1 MRNWMFVSAAAVVVG
16 LGTVVY
22 YIFPSRLI
30 SPELVVATQS
40 SVVVDAEVIP
50 KNILLTAEIGEFR
63 QWFPVYCGADMYI
76 EENPKPH
83 KVDVCLNE
91 IISRVQAQTK
101 IKLTRADVL
110 DPAVKA
116 HWRNVMGVR

>member
-1 MRNWMFVSAAAVVVG
+1 MRNWMLVSAAAVVVG

-22 YIFPSRLI
+22 YFFPTRLL
-30 SPELVVATQS
+30 SPELDAATQS
-40 SVVVDAEVIP
+40 SVIVGAKVIP
-50 KNILLTAEIGEFR
+50 KNILLTAEKGEFR

-83 KVDVCLNE
+83 KVNVCLNE
-91 IISRVQAQTK
+91 IISRVQTQTN